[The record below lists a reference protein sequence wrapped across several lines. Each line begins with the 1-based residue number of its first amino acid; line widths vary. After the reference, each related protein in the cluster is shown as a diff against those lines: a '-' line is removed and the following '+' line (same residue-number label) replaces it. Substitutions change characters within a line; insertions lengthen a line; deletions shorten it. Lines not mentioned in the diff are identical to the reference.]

1 MKGAKGSGEAVK
13 CNVLGTKSR
22 NCGQW
27 KQNSVQN
34 QTKVKNCFHT
44 DF

>member
-1 MKGAKGSGEAVK
+1 MKDAEGSGEAVK

-27 KQNSVQN
+27 KQNSVPN